1 MAIIPFLAMTA
12 AEMRNISKIPSKIAW
27 MACHFSP
34 YGLGLSNL
42 PQALPHGSL
51 LMLDDITP
59 PHGHDPA
66 LITEQ
71 LTQCVEEFQ
80 CSGILLDFQRQNVP
94 ETVEI
99 VRAIIEQVSCPVGVT
114 EHYAKDFDC
123 AVFLPHVP
131 PHLPPEAYLRPW
143 QKREIW
149 LELALDGTRIAVT
162 ESGCKFDPLDFPK
175 PAEDCHHDPELHCH
189 YHTTVS
195 DEQISFHLYRRSE
208 DLLSLL
214 SAAEAL
220 GVEKAVG
227 LYQELNEAFAGK

>member
-1 MAIIPFLAMTA
+1 MAIQQFLAMTG
-12 AEMRNISKIPSKIAW
+12 AEIEKRSPLPPHIAW

-34 YGLGLSNL
+34 YATGLSNIPKNL
-42 PQALPHGSL
+42 PAGS
-51 LMLDDITP
+51 MVIVNDRTP
-59 PHGHDPA
+59 VYHHDPV
-66 LITEQ
+66 LIAEQ
-71 LTQCVEEFQ
+71 LSKMEENIC
-80 CSGILLDFQRQNVP
+80 CSSILLDFQRQNVP

-123 AVFLPHVP
+123 AVFLPPVP

-162 ESGCKFDPLDFPK
+162 ESGCKFDPLDFLK